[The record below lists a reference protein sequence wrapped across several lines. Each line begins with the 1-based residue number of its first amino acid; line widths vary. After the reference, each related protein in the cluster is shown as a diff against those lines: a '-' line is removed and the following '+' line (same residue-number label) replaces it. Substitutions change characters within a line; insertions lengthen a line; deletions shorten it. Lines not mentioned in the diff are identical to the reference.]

1 MALPT
6 NREMARRQVH
16 SIKSELDSTYDRY
29 NRSLQVVDIEVQED
43 LHKYMCIRLA
53 GYLEQLMFEAVTGYI
68 AGASS
73 GPTCSFAMSWFKK
86 SPNLTPDALASL
98 IGRFGES
105 WKKDLEDFLDEGERR
120 NNLGLLVAVRNKVA
134 HGRSYSG
141 GKMNVANYK
150 DLVDSLHTWI
160 VGRMLA

>member
-1 MALPT
+1 ML
-6 NREMARRQVH
+6 
-16 SIKSELDSTYDRY
+16 SIKSDLDATYDRY
-29 NRSLQVVDIEVQED
+29 DRSLSAVEIEIQED

-68 AGASS
+68 ASASG
-73 GPTCSFAMSWFKK
+73 GPAGSFAMSWFKK
-86 SPNLTPDALASL
+86 SPNLTPDALVSL
-98 IGRFGES
+98 VGRFGES
-105 WKKDLEDFLDEGERR
+105 WKADIETFLDDGERR
-120 NNLGLLVAVRNKVA
+120 NNLGLLLAVRNKVA

-150 DLVDSLHTWI
+150 QLVDSLHAWV